1 MNRKIK
7 NLLIA
12 SVIGML
18 VFKNA
23 YYIPPIDNPIVTF
36 SKDDNVAIGLC
47 YHRITDNNLYN

>member
-7 NLLIA
+7 KLLTA

-23 YYIPPIDNPIVTF
+23 YYIQPIDNPIVTF
-36 SKDDNVAIGLC
+36 SKNDNIKLPF
-47 YHRITDNNLYN
+47 L